1 MIKGNKKT
9 IIFFD
14 VSAIAFLKNNSLHIN
29 AFYNWSGC
37 TKLSLRATWTL
48 VASQLSWLER
58 LNRIQWLWVQ
68 VPSQSG
74 QLSIAIIWDCS
85 VVNTICISSFRY
97 ADMIYLYK
105 ISIKWAWRLTKA
117 MAEMKSNTEQV
128 MKLEWLLKVGSDWSW
143 THGQRAQLV
152 KFSEGNTVVL
162 GLNTTQANFL
172 QLLSG
177 DCLGMNTI
185 YLSICLSI
193 YLSICRIYVYIYWI
207 YECIYYIYII

>member
-1 MIKGNKKT
+1 
-9 IIFFD
+9 
-14 VSAIAFLKNNSLHIN
+14 
-29 AFYNWSGC
+29 
-37 TKLSLRATWTL
+37 
-48 VASQLSWLER
+48 
-58 LNRIQWLWVQ
+58 
-68 VPSQSG
+68 
-74 QLSIAIIWDCS
+74 
-85 VVNTICISSFRY
+85 
-97 ADMIYLYK
+97 MIYLYK
-105 ISIKWAWRLTKA
+105 ISIKWAWWRLTKA

-207 YECIYYIYII
+207 YECIYYIYIISHIIYNNIIYIYICLIYI